1 MTATP
6 PEGRGS
12 GNSRNGHSP
21 KRVTT
26 DVGEVELLV
35 PRDRGGSFEPKTV
48 PKYQRR
54 LDGLSGN
61 VISLYAKGLTTGDI
75 QAHLEEIYDTDISR
89 ETISRI
95 TDRIVD
101 DMLAWQ
107 NRPLDSIYP
116 VLLIDAIV
124 IKVRDSQV
132 ANRPV
137 YVAIGVNLEGH
148 RDVLGLWLG
157 PSGGEG
163 AKQWATMLGEL
174 KNRGISRCV
183 DCVLRRSQRV
193 LPDAIRTTWPAAEVQ
208 TCVVHLVRNSLRYA
222 SKKHWGQITKA
233 MRAIYTAP
241 TVAAATDLFA
251 EFSDEWREKY
261 PAMIRSWENSWD
273 EFTPFLAFP
282 TEIRKIIYT
291 TNSIESLEL
300 EIQKGSQAPGP
311 FPHRASS
318 HESPLSSRNSEEEE
332 PIQSDRPNQRMETHP
347 QHTYHALR
355 RPHRPTRQ
363 MTTRHVIYTKNV
375 TVPSESIDAMSRQNF
390 EDAGPSPETSSEN
403 VVNIVF
409 IGGVGTGFSEEKSA
423 MDLAQLLQ
431 VLHDAGVDAN
441 GYYTTWPSSKD
452 VVVPF
457 SGVGEADARMLA
469 CHDSGF
475 WPPRLPLSIPHPEP
489 SCFYEDYAPDL
500 ASDLRSSY
508 EGLPGTTILFPHSE
522 GVVATSFAFAE
533 DDQAFT
539 DVFDMVVLM
548 SGAGAVTGGYEG
560 YTDAGLPLVTAYD
573 PHDPVVLNSMTY
585 LPSMGDLESPLDIDG
600 SQPLAI
606 PMAGHSGLFDPE
618 NPTSKT
624 LGRAT
629 ADRLTATN
637 DVVPFDPWTVW
648 APGADFGYQ
657 GMV

>member
-1 MTATP
+1 MLDPVDDGAFTYARTPGGRLVSQTNGTNDVLLTGLDRHGDLTWLFDPTSGTVTDTAAYDP
-6 PEGRGS
+6 YGDP
-12 GNSRNGHSP
+12 
-21 KRVTT
+21 
-26 DVGEVELLV
+26 
-35 PRDRGGSFEPKTV
+35 
-48 PKYQRR
+48 
-54 LDGLSGN
+54 
-61 VISLYAKGLTTGDI
+61 IATTG
-75 QAHLEEIYDTDISR
+75 
-89 ETISRI
+89 
-95 TDRIVD
+95 
-101 DMLAWQ
+101 
-107 NRPLDSIYP
+107 
-116 VLLIDAIV
+116 
-124 IKVRDSQV
+124 
-132 ANRPV
+132 
-137 YVAIGVNLEGH
+137 G
-148 RDVLGLWLG
+148 
-157 PSGGEG
+157 
-163 AKQWATMLGEL
+163 
-174 KNRGISRCV
+174 
-183 DCVLRRSQRV
+183 
-193 LPDAIRTTWPAAEVQ
+193 
-208 TCVVHLVRNSLRYA
+208 
-222 SKKHWGQITKA
+222 
-233 MRAIYTAP
+233 TAP
-241 TVAAATDLFA
+241 TVGFQGDYTDPDSNQTWMGARWYSGADAVF
-251 EFSDEWREKY
+251 
-261 PAMIRSWENSWD
+261 RSRDTVYGELR
-273 EFTPFLAFP
+273 TPVSLN
-282 TEIRKIIYT
+282 RYT
-291 TNSIESLEL
+291 Y
-300 EIQKGSQAPGP
+300 GWA
-311 FPHRASS
+311 
-318 HESPLSSRNSEEEE
+318 SPLSFWDPDGHLITKPMLDGEYGSTEGAVLATQTRSA
-332 PIQSDRPNQRMETHP
+332 RLAKNQKLMPWEFDDT
-347 QHTYHALR
+347 QFGAAAA
-355 RPHRPTRQ
+355 
-363 MTTRHVIYTKNV
+363 
-375 TVPSESIDAMSRQNF
+375 SESIDAMSRQNF